1 MIMACCGKKRTQPS
15 FKLIRHSDL
24 EDMPKD
30 EYHQMVVDANK
41 STLIA
46 YCINRSMPMRL
57 VRAAST
63 RAWMDATGARFAYR
77 CLPLL
82 IANQS
87 GWFVL
92 NSHSIQV
99 TWRGGDSRAS
109 VQIEYLDGSPPYPIL
124 SHFGHGILTW
134 SLPYL
139 FRTPPGYNLL
149 VRGPANWPMDGAYP
163 LEGIVESDWC
173 PATFTMNWKITRPNQ
188 PVTFD
193 IDEPICMIVPQRR
206 GELEAF
212 QPEIHAIAS
221 EPVIYQGYQEWS
233 QSRGQFLDDLK
244 VPGSEAAQKGWQKD
258 YLRGVTRTGVHIT
271 EHQTKLAIRDFVE
284 SDREE

>member
-1 MIMACCGKKRTQPS
+1 MVYRAKN
-15 FKLIRHSDL
+15 SDN
-24 EDMPKD
+24 DW
-30 EYHQMVVDANK
+30 VDAPQDENHQIVVG
-41 STLIA
+41 TNEPALIA
-46 YCINRSMPMRL
+46 YSVNPQMPMRL

-92 NSHSIQV
+92 NSHAIQV
-99 TWRGGDSRAS
+99 TWTGGDGIAS
-109 VQIEYLDGSPPYPIL
+109 VQVEYLEGSPPFPAL

-139 FRTPPGYNLL
+139 FRTSPGYNLL
-149 VRGPANWPMDGAYP
+149 VRGPANWPKDGVYP

-173 PATFTMNWKITRPNQ
+173 AATFTMNWKLTHPNQ

-206 GELEAF
+206 SELERF
-212 QPEIHAIAS
+212 HPEIHDIAS
-221 EPVIYQGYQEWS
+221 DPEIYQGYQKWC
-233 QSRGQFLDDLK
+233 QSRGQFLADLK
-244 VPGSEAAQKGWQKD
+244 VLGSEAVKRGWQKD
-258 YLRGVTRTGVHIT
+258 YLRGITTEGVRIP
-271 EHQTKLAIRDFVE
+271 EHETKLTLRDFVE
-284 SDREE
+284 SNRE